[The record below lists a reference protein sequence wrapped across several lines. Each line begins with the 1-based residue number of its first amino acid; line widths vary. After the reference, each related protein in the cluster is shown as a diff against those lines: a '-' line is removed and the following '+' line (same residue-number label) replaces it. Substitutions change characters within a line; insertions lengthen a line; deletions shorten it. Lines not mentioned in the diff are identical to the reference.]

1 MQQTLLWLKTWTA
14 VWVLFALAVVVVAGV
29 VLRVL
34 VRRSTIRPLHAV
46 RVIES
51 VSIVAGGAVGSV
63 LVLLLLIILWPAGGN
78 WVINTFL
85 SDTLIWQTEF
95 QQWITQKIDDPT
107 TSSAIGLLM
116 QRIQFGSAFLGFLSG
131 WGSKWLLEKLMG
143 KGFHTKAGNAGAG
156 LQGAGRGGLR
166 MK

>member
-14 VWVLFALAVVVVAGV
+14 VWVLMALAVIVVAGV

-34 VRRSTIRPLHAV
+34 VRKSALRPSYAV

-51 VSIVAGGAVGSV
+51 VSIIAGGAIGSV
-63 LVLLLLIILWPAGGN
+63 MVLLLLIILWPAGGN

-107 TSSAIGLLM
+107 TSSAIGLLI

-143 KGFHTKAGNAGAG
+143 KGFHTRARNAGAAAQDAG
-156 LQGAGRGGLR
+156 LGHPQRR
-166 MK
+166 

>member
-14 VWVLFALAVVVVAGV
+14 VWLLIALAVVVVAGV

-34 VRRSTIRPLHAV
+34 VRKSALRPSYAI

-63 LVLLLLIILWPAGGN
+63 MLLLLLIILWPAGGN

-95 QQWITQKIDDPT
+95 QQWITQKIDDPI
-107 TSSAIGLLM
+107 TSSAVGLLL
-116 QRIQFGSAFLGFLSG
+116 QRIQLGSAFLGFLSG
-131 WGSKWLLEKLMG
+131 WASKWLLEKLMG
-143 KGFHTKAGNAGAG
+143 KGFHTNAKIASMGAQSAGDSRA
-156 LQGAGRGGLR
+156 QS
-166 MK
+166 K